1 MVRGWGHGALM
12 VRCAGACAVRCSPG
26 LRKEQLGFLHLVV
39 HDSPQLL
46 VPATLFSSLQFLCV
60 LLLEET
66 SVQVRALQ
74 HRVGAAGSIS
84 SRGARK
90 LAPDRA
96 RLNPAVLTLDTLLNP
111 AVQTSPQGD
120 GARVPG

>member
-1 MVRGWGHGALM
+1 MVRGWGRGPTGALD
-12 VRCAGACAVRCSPG
+12 GAVCGGECSALLLPG
-26 LRKEQLGFLHLVV
+26 LCKEQLGFLHLVV

-46 VPATLFSSLQFLCV
+46 GPAALFSSLQFLCV

-84 SRGARK
+84 FRGARK
-90 LAPDRA
+90 LAPNRA
-96 RLNPAVLTLDTLLNP
+96 RLNPAVLTW
-111 AVQTSPQGD
+111 PQGD
-120 GARVPG
+120 DAQVPG